1 MHHQKI
7 PSYTGAQP
15 FIYAVYCKED
25 EALAFPVLA
34 RMYNEGFRICCAPA
48 TGIASDFYTMQRL
61 SSAAGVII
69 FSSQQLAERMR
80 TGDPD
85 IIAAARSA
93 VLRTVIRLDDTDIS
107 NSAFAMSVPDHES
120 YRRENDSAFWL
131 YMYSNDHF
139 DCCRGPWPENKLL
152 LRNPTYE
159 DLNEEVVNEEYV
171 YLESIMSGSG
181 KKKEEYDPFNPDN
194 LYKNNEGYVEPEP
207 DEFVYTPLEKV
218 KAVRTKQDDEYDE
231 LIGRINRAEDA
242 AAESRRR
249 AEEAKQQSVK
259 AEAEKIEQK
268 QTEEADASEAAQ
280 EEPERESKADRVVV
294 FAEDAQNTAEK
305 IKEEA
310 VTEELL
316 APAVSEEENIIA
328 AQLIMT
334 AAQVLRA
341 EKIQHEAEKT
351 QQTVEEQPVEAVP
364 ELPAAPAVQQ
374 AQTTPGRSSVPVMVK
389 RQSAPAARR
398 VTPVKCKIIH
408 AGELAE
414 GEKNQTPSAN
424 DGIMPSF
431 SDSAAFEQYI
441 REIAMSVVNSGTAEA
456 EEQPAVSAR
465 KHRQRNASAEAEGIV
480 QNIRN
485 TVAAEIVSSQ
495 PSAAEASADTDE
507 EPRSMRKNRHPH
519 QKGSILTEI
528 VKALRNAKSEEMLTA
543 GEDEAL
549 AEAAGEA
556 VEEITDEII
565 VEANAEIEMPKV
577 NDLQAAV
584 EKFMEINAMQP
595 RMVVA
600 KTIVRRCRD

>member
-34 RMYNEGFRICCAPA
+34 RMYNEGFRIYCAPA
-48 TGIASDFYTMQRL
+48 TGIASDFYKMQRL
-61 SSAAGVII
+61 SSAAGVIM

-131 YMYSNDHF
+131 YIYSNDHF

-159 DLNEEVVNEEYV
+159 DINEEVVNEEYH

-181 KKKEEYDPFNPDN
+181 KDKEKYDPFNPDN

-207 DEFVYTPLEKV
+207 DELVYTPLEKV

-231 LIGRINRAEDA
+231 LIGMINRAEDA

-249 AEEAKQQSVK
+249 AEEAKQQALK
-259 AEAEKIEQK
+259 AEAENAVQEQP
-268 QTEEADASEAAQ
+268 EEAEAAESVQ
-280 EEPERESKADRVVV
+280 EEPERESKADLIV
-294 FAEDAQNTAEK
+294 TPAEK
-305 IKEEA
+305 KEIPAPAPKAEIIEEA
-310 VTEELL
+310 P
-316 APAVSEEENIIA
+316 AAVSEEDNIIA

-341 EKIQHEAEKT
+341 EKIQQETEKT
-351 QQTVEEQPVEAVP
+351 QQAAEEEPAKEVVEAVQ
-364 ELPAAPAVQQ
+364 PAKAA
-374 AQTTPGRSSVPVMVK
+374 PGRSSVPVMVK
-389 RQSAPAARR
+389 RQSAPSARK
-398 VTPVKCKIIH
+398 VTPVKCKLIH
-408 AGELAE
+408 AGEAAE
-414 GEKNQTPSAN
+414 QEKRAAAPAN
-424 DGIMPSF
+424 ENAMPSF

-441 REIAMSVVNSGTAEA
+441 RDIAMSVVKGGAEAAA
-456 EEQPAVSAR
+456 EEQAVSYR
-465 KHRQRNASAEAEGIV
+465 KHRQRNAAEADAV
-480 QNIRN
+480 NAP
-485 TVAAEIVSSQ
+485 AANAE
-495 PSAAEASADTDE
+495 PAAAEAAAAETE
-507 EPRSMRKNRHPH
+507 EQPRSMRKSRHPH
-519 QKGSILTEI
+519 QKGAFLTEI
-528 VKALRNAKSEEMLTA
+528 VKAIRDAREARAAEAEAEDEIINIMSEE
-543 GEDEAL
+543 
-549 AEAAGEA
+549 
-556 VEEITDEII
+556 VSEEITEEI
-565 VEANAEIEMPKV
+565 AEPVYFEETSSKA
-577 NDLQAAV
+577 NDLRSAV